1 MKLFRHRRGFTLM
14 EVNLAV
20 FIMAVAVLGMVALYP
35 LGFRESQLS
44 RDDVMEAV
52 TADGI
57 LNPLVAALSSC
68 ASNMT
73 WSAWREIVGNGND
86 AIYPVNGWSDY
97 CNGNNYTPKTKSAIN
112 SQARAVIQR
121 IGSAYRGDGNPA
133 SDAQAVLNNSG
144 LACALVLS
152 YGEVPTFGT
161 RTGANGYYLPD
172 HARIVLT
179 LRIARRATQL
189 FEQPAFYTEVHYQ
202 GDPSYGG
209 GSAP

>member
-1 MKLFRHRRGFTLM
+1 M

-35 LGFRESQLS
+35 LGFRESQHS

-57 LNPLVAALSSC
+57 LNPLAAALSAC

-73 WSAWREIVGNGND
+73 WSAWREIVGNAD
-86 AIYPVNGWSDY
+86 DPVYPVNGWEDY
-97 CNGNNYTPKTKSAIN
+97 CNGKDYTPKTKSAIN
-112 SQARAVIQR
+112 SQTRTVIQK

-152 YGEVPTFGT
+152 YGELPTFGVHS
-161 RTGANGYYLPD
+161 GNNGYYLAD
-172 HARIVLT
+172 HSRIVLT
-179 LRIARRATQL
+179 LRIARRASQL

-209 GSAP
+209 GGTP

>member
-1 MKLFRHRRGFTLM
+1 M
-14 EVNLAV
+14 EVNLAI

-35 LGFRESQLS
+35 LGFRESQHS

-52 TADGI
+52 VADGI
-57 LNPLVAALSSC
+57 LNPLTAALSAC

-73 WSAWREIVGNGND
+73 WQAWKDIVGSGD
-86 AIYPVNGWSDY
+86 SALQPANGWEDY
-97 CNGNNYTPKTKSAIN
+97 CNGSSYTPKTKSAIN
-112 SQARAVIQR
+112 SQARTVIQR

-144 LACALVLS
+144 LACAIVLS
-152 YGEVPTFGT
+152 HGEVPTFGT
-161 RTGANGYYLPD
+161 RTGPSGYYLPD
-172 HARIVLT
+172 HSRIVLT

-202 GDPSYGG
+202 GDPNYGG
-209 GSAP
+209 GTP